1 VNELVNVDVLAA
13 NRPGSRRFQA
23 MALQPLLTTAALEHK
38 GAEYYS
44 SEDQI
49 RVCVLKL
56 SARRGFLHVR
66 RSRRRDWTGWL
77 TMQS

>member
-44 SEDQI
+44 S
-49 RVCVLKL
+49 
-56 SARRGFLHVR
+56 GHVR
-66 RSRRRDWTGWL
+66 HRYGDISIMTLSR
-77 TMQS
+77 